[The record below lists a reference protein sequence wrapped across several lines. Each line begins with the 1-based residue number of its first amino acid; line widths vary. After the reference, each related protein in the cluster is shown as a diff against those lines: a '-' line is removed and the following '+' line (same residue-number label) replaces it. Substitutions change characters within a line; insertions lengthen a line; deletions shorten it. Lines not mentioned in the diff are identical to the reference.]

1 MVSITFLS
9 SIRHVAS
16 NASLA
21 TSLLALCLLCLP
33 QRQRN
38 DGYESSMFKMKCWF
52 AVFALV
58 AIAPVHAR
66 AIQSPQSVQSLESIQ
81 AAAESFVHTQLPP
94 TRGKYFVTAV
104 RLDARLRLAG
114 CTETLEA
121 FVANNGVVQT
131 RTTVGVRCPATGG
144 WTVYVPVAVET
155 EAPVLVL
162 RRALARRARIEAL
175 DVELQTRRLPGI
187 ASNFM
192 NDVTS
197 VQGRRL
203 RRALPAGSP
212 LTTDVLDRAVLVQR
226 GQQVTLIASTGSIEI
241 RARGQ
246 ALSDGGAHDRIR
258 VQNVNS
264 LKVVEGVVE
273 NSGTVRVDL

>member
-1 MVSITFLS
+1 MKWPS
-9 SIRHVAS
+9 A
-16 NASLA
+16 
-21 TSLLALCLLCLP
+21 LLAL
-33 QRQRN
+33 
-38 DGYESSMFKMKCWF
+38 S
-52 AVFALV
+52 AL
-58 AIAPVHAR
+58 APAYAQSIQPLE
-66 AIQSPQSVQSLESIQ
+66 AIQT
-81 AAAESFVHTQLPP
+81 AAESFVRAQLPA
-94 TRGKYFVTAV
+94 TRGKYYVSATS
-104 RLDARLRLAG
+104 LDARLRLAN
-114 CTETLEA
+114 CSDALDV

-131 RTTVGVRCPATGG
+131 RTTVGVRCSSNGG

-187 ASNFM
+187 ASNFV
-192 NDVTS
+192 NDVTA

-212 LTTDVLDRAVLVQR
+212 LTTDALDKDVLVQR
-226 GQQVTLIASTGSIEI
+226 GQRVTLIASASGVEI
-241 RARGQ
+241 RAQGQ
-246 ALSDGGAHDRIR
+246 ALTEGAAHDRIR

-273 NSGTVRVDL
+273 NAGTVRVDL

>member
-1 MVSITFLS
+1 
-9 SIRHVAS
+9 
-16 NASLA
+16 
-21 TSLLALCLLCLP
+21 
-33 QRQRN
+33 
-38 DGYESSMFKMKCWF
+38 MFRMKSVF
-52 AVFALV
+52 AMLALV
-58 AIAPVHAR
+58 ATAPLHAQS
-66 AIQSPQSVQSLESIQ
+66 IQRLESIQ
-81 AAAESFVHTQLPP
+81 AAAESFVQSQLPP
-94 TRGKYFVTAV
+94 TRGKYFVNAT
-104 RLDARLRLAG
+104 RLDARLRLAS
-114 CTETLEA
+114 CADPLEA
-121 FVANNGVVQT
+121 FVANNGIVQT
-131 RTTVGVRCPATGG
+131 RTTVGVRCSSTGG

-192 NDVTS
+192 SDVTS

-212 LTTDVLDRAVLVQR
+212 LTTDVLDRTVLVQR
-226 GQQVTLIASTGSIEI
+226 GQSVTLIAATRGIEI
-241 RARGQ
+241 RAQGQ

-273 NSGTVRVDL
+273 NAGTVRVDL